1 MTKLIIILTFLI
13 ILFLFSSIH
22 SSSNGI
28 WTYPED
34 IRAGVF
40 GADETLSGSD
50 FYAFNNSVYF
60 NREIITQNIA
70 MNGVLVSGEVPWVR
84 LSGHPSIIAGSGL
97 VGGGVLNES
106 RTINL
111 ESSYLDGSAHD
122 LRFVNRGGDTM
133 TGNLNMNNNNIQ
145 NINQIHASTYCNSDG
160 DECFVIDDF
169 LSGDTPIFSN
179 NLEYGWPDV
188 IECNLQI
195 ERYYSNIF
203 SPPREVKL
211 YLHFSHQDITR
222 IRVGGSVFF
231 PEIYES
237 MVYSINSNV
246 RPSFLDG
253 SPVFAFNAANGQIL
267 SNPYYG
273 LRYFTPPNSNFIH
286 TPDGSDDGQSF
297 IHSSDCY
304 GRSIQWYINNNQ
316 AFYLYNKVPFDDFDP
331 QGQEPVAGGLK

>member
-133 TGNLNMNNNNIQ
+133 TGNLNMGGNLVRNVGNPINGGDAVTKQ
-145 NINQIHASTYCNSDG
+145 YMENQIATILADGFEQIVVSNSGSCNAQVSCPVG
-160 DECFVIDDF
+160 WTRSGCSGGRTSNRQNM
-169 LSGDTPIFSN
+169 LSEPHDSQPNTCVLRGTCSRTATFYIHC
-179 NLEYGWPDV
+179 
-188 IECNLQI
+188 I
-195 ERYYSNIF
+195 
-203 SPPREVKL
+203 
-211 YLHFSHQDITR
+211 R
-222 IRVGGSVFF
+222 I
-231 PEIYES
+231 
-237 MVYSINSNV
+237 
-246 RPSFLDG
+246 
-253 SPVFAFNAANGQIL
+253 NA
-267 SNPYYG
+267 
-273 LRYFTPPNSNFIH
+273 
-286 TPDGSDDGQSF
+286 
-297 IHSSDCY
+297 
-304 GRSIQWYINNNQ
+304 
-316 AFYLYNKVPFDDFDP
+316 
-331 QGQEPVAGGLK
+331 